1 MKIYTRKGD
10 KGATQVYA
18 KESLRVTK
26 DDILLETY
34 GDIDELNSHIG
45 LLVTLCKDQDDVSV
59 FLETVQRKLFQAGF
73 AISAS
78 STLCNSDVTALEQA
92 IDDMTSSLPQQTR
105 FVLPGGAPAAAQSHI
120 CRTVCRRAE
129 RTTIRL
135 ASQHAVPDAVMAY
148 LNRLSDYLYTLAVYL
163 NHQSGIAPSEV

>member
-10 KGATQVYA
+10 NGATQVYA

-45 LLVTLCKDQDDVSV
+45 LLVTLCEGDVPA
-59 FLETVQRKLFQAGF
+59 FLEKIQRKLFQAGF

-78 STLCNSDVTALEQA
+78 STLSDADVTELEQA
-92 IDDMTSSLPQQTR
+92 IDDMTASLPPQTR
-105 FVLPGGAPAAAQSHI
+105 FVLPGGSPAAAQSHI

-129 RTTIRL
+129 RTTTRL
-135 ASQHAVPDAVMAY
+135 ANQHAVPPAVMAY

-163 NHQSGIAPSEV
+163 NHQSGISPSEV

>member
-10 KGATQVYA
+10 NGATQVYA
-18 KESLRVTK
+18 KEPLRVTK
-26 DDILLETY
+26 DDVLLETY

-45 LLVTLCKDQDDVSV
+45 LLVTLCENDIAA
-59 FLETVQRKLFQAGF
+59 FLETIQRKLFQAGF

-78 STLCNSDVTALEQA
+78 STLCEADVTELEQA
-92 IDDMTSSLPQQTR
+92 IDSMSASLPAQTR

-129 RTTIRL
+129 RTLTRL
-135 ASQHAVPDAVMAY
+135 ASQHAVPGAVTAY

-163 NHQSGIAPSEV
+163 NHQSGITPSEV

>member
-10 KGATQVYA
+10 KGVTQVYA
-18 KESLRVTK
+18 KASLRVTK
-26 DDILLETY
+26 DDVLLETY
-34 GDIDELNSHIG
+34 GNIDELNSHIG
-45 LLVTLCKDQDDVSV
+45 FLVTLCEGDTAA
-59 FLETVQRKLFQAGF
+59 FLETIQRKLFQAGF

-78 STLCNSDVTALEQA
+78 STLSDADVTELEKA
-92 IDDMTSSLPQQTR
+92 IDTMTAELPEQTR

-129 RTTIRL
+129 RTVTRL

-148 LNRLSDYLYTLAVYL
+148 LNRLSDYLFTLAAWL
-163 NHQSGIAPSEV
+163 NHRAGISPADV